1 MLTEITDVVM
11 ATYELRSE
19 DGRTVSFDLDDE
31 RRLVNATIDRL
42 AAGEEVRFEGSD
54 LPEHLDAGDL
64 PDAVA
69 AFTAGT
75 GRRVCLYT
83 DHEVC
88 FCDDDGNMTC
98 VGMT

>member
-1 MLTEITDVVM
+1 M
-11 ATYELRSE
+11 ATYELHSK
-19 DGRTVSFDLDDE
+19 DGRTLSFDLDDE
-31 RRLVNATIDRL
+31 RRLVNATIHPL
-42 AAGEEVRFEGSD
+42 AAGEEVRFEGSE
-54 LPEHLDAGDL
+54 LPDHLDAGDL
-64 PDAVA
+64 PGAVA
-69 AFTAGT
+69 VFTAGS